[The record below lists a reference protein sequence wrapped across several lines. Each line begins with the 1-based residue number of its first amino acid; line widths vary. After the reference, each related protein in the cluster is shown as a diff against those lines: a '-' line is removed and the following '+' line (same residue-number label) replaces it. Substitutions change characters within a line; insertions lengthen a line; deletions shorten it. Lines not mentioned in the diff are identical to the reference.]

1 MKKFRVIFTVK
12 EADGDKK
19 RGEVITKA
27 KDSMDAISKVREA
40 LSQMNIKDITI
51 VSSNEVVE

>member
-12 EADGDKK
+12 EVDGDKK

-27 KDSMDAISKVREA
+27 KDSIDAISKVREA
-40 LSQMNIKDITI
+40 LSQMNINDVTI
-51 VSSNEVVE
+51 VSSNEIVE

>member
-12 EADGDKK
+12 EVDGDKK

-27 KDSMDAISKVREA
+27 KDSIDAISKVREA

>member
-12 EADGDKK
+12 EVDGDKK